1 MTVGMRV
8 VEAGCS
14 AALLT
19 AALGVLVAWR
29 MELRRC

>member
-1 MTVGMRV
+1 MTVGMR